1 MAEKRDYYEVLGV
14 GKNATD
20 DALKKAYR
28 KLAKKYHPDLNPDDK
43 VAEAKFKELNEAYA
57 VLSDPEKRQRYDQFG
72 HAGVD
77 GQGFDPSGFS
87 GFDGFGDIFE
97 DLFGGFGGF
106 GGSRSRGRYN
116 NRPMKGRDIHYRLD
130 LEFMEAA
137 FGTTKTIQV
146 RLEDNCHT
154 CNGSGAK
161 PGTSPKTCPRCHGS
175 GVVQTQQQTILGTMM
190 SQTTCPECH
199 GKGTIIEDPCESCH
213 GTGREQ
219 KTKSL
224 NVTVPAGINTGEALT
239 LRGEGEPGINGGPK
253 GDIFIQV
260 NVRPHEVLRREGN
273 NTFVTVPVTFGQAAL
288 GATIEIPTID
298 GPVEYQLKEGTQPN
312 DVITLRGK
320 GIPYVNRNSLR
331 GDAFA
336 TIDLEVPRS
345 LSEEQKK
352 LIRQFDETTCE
363 ENYQKREGFFKKL
376 KNLFN

>member
-20 DALKKAYR
+20 DELKKAYR

-72 HAGVD
+72 HASVD
-77 GQGFDPSGFS
+77 GQGFDPSSFS

-106 GGSRSRGRYN
+106 GGSRSRGRHN

-175 GVVQTQQQTILGTMM
+175 GVIQTQQQTILGTMM

-199 GKGTIIEDPCESCH
+199 GKGTIIEEPCETCH
-213 GTGREQ
+213 GTGRET

-224 NVTVPAGINTGEALT
+224 NVNVPAGINTGEALT
-239 LRGEGEPGINGGPK
+239 LRGEGEPGVNGGPR
-253 GDIFIQV
+253 GDIYIQI
-260 NVRPHEVLRREGN
+260 NVKPHEVLRREGN

-298 GPVEYQLKEGTQPN
+298 GPVEYHLKEGTQPN

-345 LSEEQKK
+345 LSEEQKT
-352 LIRQFDETTCE
+352 LIRQFDESTGE
-363 ENYQKREGFFKKL
+363 ANYEKREGFFKKL